1 MKLPVKRLQG
11 LLHKIMYNDVATISR
26 SVEVKEEGTGAS
38 DYAFQAV
45 YENLPCKLSQYG
57 KELSAHRDDR
67 AQHITL
73 DLRLTCDPDIEIQEN
88 DVVDVVHEGE
98 TFKLIAGTSFN
109 YPTHKEI
116 SLRRR
121 REGEQR

>member
-1 MKLPVKRLQG
+1 MNIPVKYLRG
-11 LLHKIMYNDVATISR
+11 LLLAIMYKDVAMIYR
-26 SVEVKEEGTGAS
+26 SVKVKDEETGVS
-38 DYAFQAV
+38 EFDFQVV

-67 AQHITL
+67 AQHITQ
-73 DLRLTCDPDIEIQEN
+73 DLRLTCDPEIEIQEN
-88 DVVDVVHEGE
+88 DVVDVFHEGE

-116 SLRRR
+116 SMRRR
-121 REGEQR
+121 KEAKQQ

>member
-1 MKLPVKRLQG
+1 MNIPVKYLRG
-11 LLHKIMYNDVATISR
+11 LLLAIMYKDVAMIYR
-26 SVEVKEEGTGAS
+26 SVKVKDEETGVS
-38 DYAFQAV
+38 EFDFQVV

-67 AQHITL
+67 AQHITQ
-73 DLRLTCDPDIEIQEN
+73 DLRLTCDPEIEIQEN
-88 DVVDVVHEGE
+88 DVVDVLHEGE

-116 SLRRR
+116 SMRRR
-121 REGEQR
+121 KEAKQQ

>member
-1 MKLPVKRLQG
+1 MKIPVKYLQG
-11 LLHKIMYNDVATISR
+11 LLHEIMYNDVASISR
-26 SVEVKEEGTGAS
+26 GVEVEENGTGAS
-38 DYAFQAV
+38 DYEFQIV

-67 AQHITL
+67 AQHITE
-73 DLRLTCDPDIEIQEN
+73 DLRMTCDPDVEIQEN
-88 DVVDVVHEGE
+88 DVIDILHEGE
-98 TFKLIAGTSFN
+98 TFKLVAGTSFN

-121 REGEQR
+121 REAVQQ

>member
-1 MKLPVKRLQG
+1 MNIPVKYLRG
-11 LLHKIMYNDVATISR
+11 LLLAIMYKDVAMIYR
-26 SVEVKEEGTGAS
+26 SVKVKDEETGVS
-38 DYAFQAV
+38 EFDFQVV

-67 AQHITL
+67 AQHITQ
-73 DLRLTCDPDIEIQEN
+73 DLRLTCDPEIEIQEN
-88 DVVDVVHEGE
+88 DVVDVLHEGE

-116 SLRRR
+116 SMRRR
-121 REGEQR
+121 KEAKQK

>member
-1 MKLPVKRLQG
+1 MNIPVKYLQK
-11 LLHKIMYNDVATISR
+11 LLHKIMYNDVATVSR
-26 SVEVKEEGTGAS
+26 SVDVEEDTGAS
-38 DYAFQAV
+38 DYEFQPV

-67 AQHITL
+67 AQHITV

-88 DVVDVVHEGE
+88 DIVDVIHEGE
-98 TFKLIAGTSFN
+98 TFKLVAGTSFN

-121 REGEQR
+121 REAVQQ

>member
-1 MKLPVKRLQG
+1 MNIPVKELQKI
-11 LLHKIMYNDVATISR
+11 LHKIMYKDIATISR
-26 SVEVKEEGTGAS
+26 SVRTKNPRTGATEFE
-38 DYAFQAV
+38 FQPV
-45 YENLPCKLSQYG
+45 YEDLPCKLSQYG

-67 AQHITL
+67 AQHITI
-73 DLRLTCDPDIEIQEN
+73 DLRLTCDPDVEIQEN
-88 DVVDVVHEGE
+88 DVVDVLHEGE

-121 REGEQR
+121 REAGQK

>member
-1 MKLPVKRLQG
+1 MNIPVNYLQK
-11 LLHKIMYNDVATISR
+11 LLHKIMYNDVATIKR
-26 SVEVKEEGTGAS
+26 GVDVEEEGTGAS
-38 DYAFQAV
+38 DYEFQTV
-45 YENLPCKLSQYG
+45 YEAIPCKLSQYG

-67 AQHITL
+67 AQHITE
-73 DLRLTCDPDIEIQEN
+73 DLRLTCNPDIEIQEN

-116 SLRRR
+116 SMRRR
-121 REGEQR
+121 REAVQQ